1 MLIQP
6 LATTA
11 WHILRLQKRE
21 PPPAGGF
28 QTYQEDMDSRQGVVP
43 PSNSAYY
50 KMLQRALNLNT
61 GKEPETDACALSTK
75 PYGSIYGGDLSD
87 SRVITAG

>member
-11 WHILRLQKRE
+11 WHILRLQMTE
-21 PPPAGGF
+21 PPPAGGL

-43 PSNSAYY
+43 PSNSPYY
-50 KMLQRALNLNT
+50 KMLKLEHRKGTRNRRLCTQ
-61 GKEPETDACALSTK
+61 
-75 PYGSIYGGDLSD
+75 Y
-87 SRVITAG
+87 